1 MMEQEYLEGQKR
13 LDTMMEIERL
23 KDLQVQYQRK
33 IVRQEAS
40 LKGGQVLV
48 NQIMER
54 ELERQRQ
61 QEVLERE
68 KE

>member
-40 LKGGQVLV
+40 LQGGQVLV